1 MLENE
6 QLIELADE
14 FSRHY
19 CKHRGIESAECEAL
33 ENVRKRAEAAKEDY
47 KMKRDLMDK
56 PEIGILSSRVL
67 KNRRATAAAKVR
79 DEVFKRELKAD
90 VRKFELKCANLSNDL
105 RYKRLQLHRMRQINH
120 KLKVK
125 LRLLQHA
132 KKEDKFSIVQ
142 SLEETYEEERRSG
155 FVCPS
160 LFGNA
165 TDMVRYGGALPL
177 LSQD

>member
-14 FSRHY
+14 FLRHY
-19 CKHRGIESAECEAL
+19 CKHRGIENAECEAL
-33 ENVRKRAEAAKEDY
+33 ENVRKQAEAAKEDY
-47 KMKRDLMDK
+47 KMKRDLADK
-56 PEIGILSSRVL
+56 PEIGTLPSRVL

-90 VRKFELKCANLSNDL
+90 VRRFEMKCVSLFSDL
-105 RYKRLQLHRMRQINH
+105 QSKRLQLHRMRQINH

-125 LRLLQHA
+125 LRLLQHD
-132 KKEDKFSIVQ
+132 KKENKVLIAQ
-142 SLEETYEEERRSG
+142 SLEERYEEERRSG

-165 TDMVRYGGALPL
+165 TDLVRYGGALPL
-177 LSQD
+177 FSQE

>member
-6 QLIELADE
+6 KLTELADE
-14 FSRHY
+14 FLRDY
-19 CKHRGIESAECEAL
+19 CKHRGIENAECEAL

-56 PEIGILSSRVL
+56 PEISTLSNRVL
-67 KNRRATAAAKVR
+67 KNRRATASAKVR
-79 DEVFKRELKAD
+79 DEVFERELKAD
-90 VRKFELKCANLSNDL
+90 VRKFEMKCANLSSDL
-105 RYKRLQLHRMRQINH
+105 QSKRLRLHRMRQTNH
-120 KLKVK
+120 KLEVK
-125 LRLLQHA
+125 LRLLQHD
-132 KKEDKFSIVQ
+132 KKENKFSIVQ
-142 SLEETYEEERRSG
+142 SLKEAYEEERRSG

-165 TDMVRYGGALPL
+165 TDLIRYGGALPL